1 MEIEPLSDLAALS
14 EPDAEWSEETET
26 DVDGEKI
33 VCVCSGVPEE
43 ERERSL
49 LTDADQEVE

>member
-14 EPDAEWSEETET
+14 EPDAEWSAEMET

-33 VCVCSGVPEE
+33 VCV
-43 ERERSL
+43 
-49 LTDADQEVE
+49 